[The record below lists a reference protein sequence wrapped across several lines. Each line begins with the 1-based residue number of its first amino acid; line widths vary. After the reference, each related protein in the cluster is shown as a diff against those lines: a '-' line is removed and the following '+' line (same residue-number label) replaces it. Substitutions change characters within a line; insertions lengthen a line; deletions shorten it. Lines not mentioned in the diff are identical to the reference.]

1 MSALALGSAGCSDPV
16 LPTPQGAFQVSFVRP
31 GQDCSIAGHNSNV
44 GQVDAQTRTDVVID
58 GQNDASVSC
67 TVSGSS
73 SFSVEGTVSQNA
85 KSLQIVIDSIS
96 PSATIDNPAKGRV
109 GFASPNTV
117 KTYVGDKD
125 HPCDFYFKNKS
136 ETVASGK
143 IWVAFRCPDVIA
155 EGQDTCA
162 LNESYVILE
171 NCTQ

>member
-1 MSALALGSAGCSDPV
+1 MGAIALGSSGCSDPV
-16 LPTPQGAFQVSFVRP
+16 LPTPQGAWLVQFKDP
-31 GQDCSIAGHNSNV
+31 GQDCSIAGHAANV

-58 GQNDASVSC
+58 GQNEATVSC

-73 SFSVEGTVSQNA
+73 SFSVDATASQNGKA
-85 KSLQIVIDSIS
+85 LQIVIDSIS

-109 GFASPNTV
+109 GFTSPNTV
-117 KTYVGDKD
+117 KTYIGDKD

-143 IWVAFRCPDVIA
+143 IWVAFNCPEVIA
-155 EGQDTCA
+155 EGQDTCQ
-162 LNESYVILE
+162 LNESYAIFE